1 MSKDSEEDKGL
12 GIKPVQVLAYALA
25 AIASAVLGSFFGFSG
40 TVIGAG
46 VASVISTVGA
56 AVFQRGAEKTT
67 EAAKKAAR
75 NTGALR
81 AQPSTARASGAQSP
95 NAQSPNAQSPG
106 TRQAQQPQQAQRTQ
120 QGPQPYQQPRT
131 SPLQQNTP
139 GRATT
144 ARAYRPVDP
153 TEQIANL
160 ATPMHEQRTRYMGPS
175 GPAQQPTQQQR
186 TQQQGVPTGHRPP
199 AEPEAQAGPPWWRR
213 HLKLLVGMFVLVFV
227 IGVGGVSAIELLSG
241 GPLSGGQGGTSFG
254 RLVSGDTSTKNKDQS
269 PSEQDKNTGGSP
281 NGTEETGTTT
291 TTTRE
296 TTTTTAP
303 TRETGGN
310 EQPTGQ
316 NDQQGQQQYQN
327 PQGKNAPETTPG
339 AG

>member
-1 MSKDSEEDKGL
+1 MSKDSEEGKGL
-12 GIKPVQVLAYALA
+12 GVRPVQVLAYALA
-25 AIASAVLGSFFGFSG
+25 AVASAVLGSFFGFSG

-56 AVFQRGAEKTT
+56 ALFQRGAEKTT

-81 AQPSTARASGAQSP
+81 AQPSAAQP
-95 NAQSPNAQSPG
+95 PNAQSPG

-120 QGPQPYQQPRT
+120 QGPQPPQQQPRT
-131 SPLQQNTP
+131 SPLQQNNP

-160 ATPMHEQRTRYMGPS
+160 ATPLHEQRTRYMGPN

-186 TQQQGVPTGHRPP
+186 TQGVPTGHRPP
-199 AEPEAQAGPPWWRR
+199 AEPQAQSGTPWWRR
-213 HLKLLVGMFVLVFV
+213 HLKLLIGMFVLIFV

-254 RLVSGDTSTKNKDQS
+254 RLVSGDTSAKNKDQS
-269 PSEQDKNTGGSP
+269 PADQDKDTSGSE

-296 TTTTTAP
+296 TTTTTEQ

-316 NDQQGQQQYQN
+316 NGQQQYQN
-327 PQGKNAPETTPG
+327 PQGENAQGKNAPEATPG